1 MHTKRSNKYG
11 LLGKDISY
19 SFSGNYFSKK
29 FEQLNLEGYS
39 YENFDFQDLSNFN
52 KVLDQTTDLKGMNVT
67 IPYKESVIPFL
78 TKLDPTAA
86 EIGAVNTIKFTKE
99 GTVGYNTDVIGF
111 RKAIEPLISSE
122 HKKALILG
130 TGGASKA
137 VSHVFKSMGIPF
149 LYVSRQSKEGQI
161 SYKDLTKEIIQEH
174 LIIVN
179 CTPIGTFPE
188 IDQKPDIDYSQIGAN
203 HIAFDLI
210 YNPELTAFLN
220 EAKLRGAKIKNGYE
234 MLVGQA
240 EASWE
245 IWNS

>member
-1 MHTKRSNKYG
+1 MHTERKNKYG

-19 SFSGNYFSKK
+19 SFSGNYFAKK
-29 FEQLNLEGYS
+29 FKQLNLEGYT
-39 YENFDFQDLSNFN
+39 YDNFDFQDLSNF
-52 KVLDQTTDLKGMNVT
+52 KEVLTHTTDLKGMNVT
-67 IPYKESVIPFL
+67 IPYKEAVIPFL

-86 EIGAVNTIKFTKE
+86 AIGAVNTIKFTE
-99 GTVGYNTDVIGF
+99 DGTVGYNTDVIGF
-111 RKAIEPLISSE
+111 KNAIEPLISSH

-130 TGGASKA
+130 TGGASRA
-137 VSHVFKSMGIPF
+137 VAHVFKSLGIPI

-161 SYKDLTKEIIQEH
+161 SYEELTKEMLQEH

-188 IDQKPDIDYSQIGAN
+188 VDQKPNIDYNQIGAD

-210 YNPELTAFLN
+210 YNPEVTAFLN
-220 EAKLRGAKIKNGYE
+220 EAKKRGAKIKNGYE
-234 MLVGQA
+234 MLVSQA

-245 IWNS
+245 IWHR

>member
-1 MHTKRSNKYG
+1 
-11 LLGKDISY
+11 
-19 SFSGNYFSKK
+19 
-29 FEQLNLEGYS
+29 
-39 YENFDFQDLSNFN
+39 
-52 KVLDQTTDLKGMNVT
+52 
-67 IPYKESVIPFL
+67 
-78 TKLDPTAA
+78 
-86 EIGAVNTIKFTKE
+86 
-99 GTVGYNTDVIGF
+99 
-111 RKAIEPLISSE
+111 
-122 HKKALILG
+122 
-130 TGGASKA
+130 
-137 VSHVFKSMGIPF
+137 MGIPF
-149 LYVSRQSKEGQI
+149 IYVSRQSKEGQI
-161 SYKDLTKEIIQEH
+161 SYKDLTKEILQEH